1 VPDRLTLVLVRVD
14 DIFPLTLEEYRPLAS
29 NPRVQRTLLDEKPEE
44 DLLGTYSLEALMQRH
59 GFKPNREEDGAE
71 LAS

>member
-1 VPDRLTLVLVRVD
+1 
-14 DIFPLTLEEYRPLAS
+14 
-29 NPRVQRTLLDEKPEE
+29 VQRTLLDEKPEE